1 MANDAAS
8 DEAAAGAASAR
19 PGEPR
24 RRASLRAVD
33 RAVSDLRR
41 GDFVL
46 VRPDQ
51 GPALLALA
59 GEFATAEGLATL
71 RRLSG
76 LDPWVLITG
85 QRAAALGLDPGPEAG
100 PGGVVRLEPGP
111 GLDDALVRALA
122 DPLEPVD
129 AGRLAALPRRP
140 VAAASR
146 DGGVAVTRLAK
157 LARLLPAAVVAPVER
172 PLATERL
179 VARTDILSVA
189 AYDIDNYQRHAAA
202 DLMRVA
208 DARVP
213 LAAAEATT
221 IVAFRPVDGGQE
233 HLAIVVGD
241 PAAAV
246 AAGGST
252 PVRLHSEC
260 FTGDLLGS
268 LRCDCGDQL
277 RGALAQIAEHGHGVV
292 VYLAQEGRGIGLINK
307 LRAYRLQDAR
317 FDTVDANE
325 MLGYDADERIYLP
338 AAEMLRRLG
347 LTRVRLMTNN
357 PDKLGQLAACGIEVV
372 ERVPL
377 AFPANGH
384 NEFYL
389 NTKRSRSGHML

>member
-1 MANDAAS
+1 MSRDVAAS
-8 DEAAAGAASAR
+8 HDAGTAGTAR
-19 PGEPR
+19 PGEPG

-33 RAVSDLRR
+33 RAVADLRR

-59 GEFATAEGLATL
+59 GEFATADGLATL
-71 RRLSG
+71 RRLAG

-111 GLDDALVRALA
+111 GLDDGLVRALS

-129 AGRLAALPRRP
+129 AGRLAALPRTP
-140 VAAASR
+140 VPETSR
-146 DGGVAVTRLAK
+146 DGVVAVTRLAK

-179 VARTDILSVA
+179 VARTDILSVTA
-189 AYDIDNYQRHAAA
+189 FDIDNYQRHAAA

-213 LAAAEATT
+213 LAAAEATS

-233 HLAIVVGD
+233 HLAIVIGD

-246 AAGGST
+246 AAGEPT
-252 PVRLHSEC
+252 LVRLHSEC

-277 RGALAQIAEHGHGVV
+277 RGAIAQIAEAGHGVV
-292 VYLAQEGRGIGLINK
+292 LYLAQEGRGIGLINK

-338 AAEMLRRLG
+338 AAEMLRQLG
-347 LTRVRLMTNN
+347 LARVRLMTNN
-357 PDKLGQLAACGIEVV
+357 PDKLCQLRACGIEVV

-389 NTKRSRSGHML
+389 NTKKSRSGHLL